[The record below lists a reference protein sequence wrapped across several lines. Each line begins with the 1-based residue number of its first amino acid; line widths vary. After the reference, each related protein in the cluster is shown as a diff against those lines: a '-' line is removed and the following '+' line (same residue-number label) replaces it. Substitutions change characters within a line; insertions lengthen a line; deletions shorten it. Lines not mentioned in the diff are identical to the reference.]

1 MQINLPIG
9 GKIKDYQ
16 TFMMIRFLFTLCWVS
31 LVWAGAEVPN
41 AKDFDS
47 WQKSRMEL
55 QSKFS
60 VLQAK
65 LSKDTTKIV
74 DEDQREALAFFASLS
89 QFKKD
94 FSTSEEKRFTYWNNE
109 ALWLSKNWNK
119 GECIKQTVDKLRA
132 SLDEINATQLS
143 ASPPFSKP
151 DINSA
156 QKLLNAVRNAFDLDK
171 ELQQKAKV
179 LVK

>member
-1 MQINLPIG
+1 
-9 GKIKDYQ
+9 
-16 TFMMIRFLFTLCWVS
+16 MIRFLLSLCWVS
-31 LVWAGAEVPN
+31 LTWAAADPPN

-47 WQKSRMEL
+47 WQPSRMEL

-65 LSKDTTKIV
+65 LSKDSAKIV

-94 FSTSEEKRFTYWNNE
+94 FSTSEEKRFIYWNNE
-109 ALWLSKNWNK
+109 SLWSSKNWNK
-119 GECIKQTVDKLRA
+119 GECIKQTTDKMRA
-132 SLDEINATQLS
+132 ILDEINATKLS
-143 ASPPFSKP
+143 AAPPFSKP

-156 QKLLNAVRNAFDLDK
+156 QKLLNAIRNVIDLDK
-171 ELQQKAKV
+171 ELQTKAKV

>member
-1 MQINLPIG
+1 
-9 GKIKDYQ
+9 
-16 TFMMIRFLFTLCWVS
+16 MMIRFLLSLCWVS
-31 LVWAGAEVPN
+31 LTWAAADPPN

-47 WQKSRMEL
+47 WQKNRMEL

-74 DEDQREALAFFASLS
+74 DEDQREALAFFTSLS

-94 FSTSEEKRFTYWNNE
+94 FSASQEKRFKYWNNE
-109 ALWLSKNWNK
+109 ALWSSKNWTK
-119 GECIKQTVDKLRA
+119 GECIKQTTDKMRA
-132 SLDEINATQLS
+132 ILDEINATKLS
-143 ASPPFSKP
+143 AAPPFSKP

-156 QKLLNAVRNAFDLDK
+156 QKLLNAVRNVIDLDK
-171 ELQQKAKV
+171 ELQTKAKL

>member
-1 MQINLPIG
+1 
-9 GKIKDYQ
+9 
-16 TFMMIRFLFTLCWVS
+16 MIRFLLSLCWVS
-31 LVWAGAEVPN
+31 VTWAAAEPPN

-47 WQKSRMEL
+47 WQKNRMEL

-74 DEDQREALAFFASLS
+74 DEDQREALAFFTSLS

-109 ALWLSKNWNK
+109 SLWSSKNWTK
-119 GECIKQTVDKLRA
+119 GECIKQTVDKLRVI
-132 SLDEINATQLS
+132 LDEINATKLS
-143 ASPPFSKP
+143 AAPPFSKP

-156 QKLLNAVRNAFDLDK
+156 QKLLNAVRNAIDLDK
-171 ELQQKAKV
+171 ELQTKAKV

>member
-1 MQINLPIG
+1 
-9 GKIKDYQ
+9 
-16 TFMMIRFLFTLCWVS
+16 MMIRFLLSLCWIS
-31 LVWAGAEVPN
+31 IAWAGAEPPN

-65 LSKDTTKIV
+65 LSKDSTKIV
-74 DEDQREALAFFASLS
+74 DDDQREALAFFASLS

-94 FSTSEEKRFTYWNNE
+94 FSTFEEKRFTYWNNE
-109 ALWLSKNWNK
+109 GLWSSKNWNK

-132 SLDEINATQLS
+132 SLDEINTAKLS
-143 ASPPFSKP
+143 ASPPFFKP
-151 DINSA
+151 DINAA
-156 QKLLNAVRNAFDLDK
+156 QKLLNAVRNATDLDK
-171 ELQQKAKV
+171 ELQTKAKA

>member
-1 MQINLPIG
+1 MTI
-9 GKIKDYQ
+9 
-16 TFMMIRFLFTLCWVS
+16 T
-31 LVWAGAEVPN
+31 WAAADPPN

-47 WQKSRMEL
+47 WPKNRMEL

-74 DEDQREALAFFASLS
+74 DEDQREALAFFTALS

-94 FSTSEEKRFTYWNNE
+94 FLVSEEKRFTYWNNE
-109 ALWLSKNWNK
+109 SLWLPKNWAK

-132 SLDEINATQLS
+132 ILDEINAAKLS
-143 ASPPFSKP
+143 AAPPFSKP

-156 QKLLNAVRNAFDLDK
+156 QKLLNAVRNAIDLDK
-171 ELQQKAKV
+171 ELQTKAKV

>member
-1 MQINLPIG
+1 MSV
-9 GKIKDYQ
+9 
-16 TFMMIRFLFTLCWVS
+16 RFLLSLCWVS
-31 LVWAGAEVPN
+31 LVWAGAEPPN

-47 WQKSRMEL
+47 WQKSRMEF

-65 LSKDTTKIV
+65 LSRDSIKIV
-74 DEDQREALAFFASLS
+74 DDNQREALAFFTSLT

-94 FSTSEEKRFTYWNNE
+94 FSAYEERRFTYWNSE
-109 ALWLSKNWNK
+109 SLWSSKNWTK
-119 GECIKQTVDKLRA
+119 GDCIKQTVDKLRK
-132 SLDEINATQLS
+132 SLDEVNATKLS
-143 ASPPFSKP
+143 AAPPFSKS

-156 QKLLNAVRNAFDLDK
+156 QKLLNAVRNAIDLDK

>member
-1 MQINLPIG
+1 
-9 GKIKDYQ
+9 
-16 TFMMIRFLFTLCWVS
+16 MMIRFLLSLCWVS
-31 LVWAGAEVPN
+31 LTWAAADPPN

-47 WQKSRMEL
+47 WQPSRMEL

-65 LSKDTTKIV
+65 LSKDSAKIV

-94 FSTSEEKRFTYWNNE
+94 FSTSEEKRFIYWNNE
-109 ALWLSKNWNK
+109 SLWSSKNWNK
-119 GECIKQTVDKLRA
+119 GECIKQTTDKMRA
-132 SLDEINATQLS
+132 ILDEINATKLS
-143 ASPPFSKP
+143 AAPPFSKP
-151 DINSA
+151 DINAA
-156 QKLLNAVRNAFDLDK
+156 QKLLNAVRNAIDLDK
-171 ELQQKAKV
+171 ELQTKAKV

>member
-1 MQINLPIG
+1 
-9 GKIKDYQ
+9 
-16 TFMMIRFLFTLCWVS
+16 MMIRFLLSLCWVS
-31 LVWAGAEVPN
+31 LTWAAAEPPN

-47 WQKSRMEL
+47 WQQNRVKM

-65 LSKDTTKIV
+65 LSKDPSKIV
-74 DEDQREALAFFASLS
+74 DEDQREALSFFTSLT

-94 FSTSEEKRFTYWNNE
+94 FSASQEKRFKYWNSE
-109 ALWLSKNWNK
+109 SLWSSKNWNK
-119 GECIKQTVDKLRA
+119 GDCIKQTVDKLRK
-132 SLDEINATQLS
+132 SLDEVNAAQLS
-143 ASPPFSKP
+143 AAPPFSKP

-156 QKLLNAVRNAFDLDK
+156 QKLLNAIRNAIDLDK
-171 ELQQKAKV
+171 ELQTKAKV

>member
-1 MQINLPIG
+1 
-9 GKIKDYQ
+9 
-16 TFMMIRFLFTLCWVS
+16 MMIRFLLSLCWIS
-31 LVWAGAEVPN
+31 IAWAGAEPPN

-65 LSKDTTKIV
+65 LSKNSTKIV
-74 DEDQREALAFFASLS
+74 DADQRESLAFFASLS

-109 ALWLSKNWNK
+109 GLWSSKNWTK
-119 GECIKQTVDKLRA
+119 GECIKQTVDKLRV
-132 SLDEINATQLS
+132 SLDEINAAKLS
-143 ASPPFSKP
+143 TSPPFSKP

-156 QKLLNAVRNAFDLDK
+156 QKLLNAVRNAIDLDK
-171 ELQQKAKV
+171 ELQTKAKV

>member
-1 MQINLPIG
+1 
-9 GKIKDYQ
+9 
-16 TFMMIRFLFTLCWVS
+16 MIRFLLSLCWVS
-31 LVWAGAEVPN
+31 VTWAAAEPPN

-47 WQKSRMEL
+47 WQKNRMEL

-74 DEDQREALAFFASLS
+74 DENQREALAFFASLS

-94 FSTSEEKRFTYWNNE
+94 FSALEEKRFKYWNNE
-109 ALWLSKNWNK
+109 ALWSPKNWTK
-119 GECIKQTVDKLRA
+119 GECIKQTVDKLRTI
-132 SLDEINATQLS
+132 LDEINATKLS
-143 ASPPFSKP
+143 AAPPFSKP

-156 QKLLNAVRNAFDLDK
+156 QKLLNAIRNAIDLDK
-171 ELQQKAKV
+171 ELQTKAKV

>member
-1 MQINLPIG
+1 
-9 GKIKDYQ
+9 
-16 TFMMIRFLFTLCWVS
+16 MIRFLLSLCWVTIT
-31 LVWAGAEVPN
+31 WAAADPPN

-47 WQKSRMEL
+47 WPKNRMEL

-74 DEDQREALAFFASLS
+74 DEDQREALAFFTALS

-94 FSTSEEKRFTYWNNE
+94 FLVSEEKRFTYWNNE
-109 ALWLSKNWNK
+109 SLWLPKNWAK

-132 SLDEINATQLS
+132 ILDEISATKLS

-156 QKLLNAVRNAFDLDK
+156 QKLLNAVRNAIDLDK
-171 ELQQKAKV
+171 ELQTKAKV

>member
-1 MQINLPIG
+1 MVV
-9 GKIKDYQ
+9 
-16 TFMMIRFLFTLCWVS
+16 RFLLSLCWIS
-31 LVWAGAEVPN
+31 LAWAGAEPPN

-65 LSKDTTKIV
+65 LSRDSTKIV
-74 DEDQREALAFFASLS
+74 DDDQREALAFFTSLS

-94 FSTSEEKRFTYWNNE
+94 FLASEEKRFTYWNSE
-109 ALWLSKNWNK
+109 SLWSSKNWMK
-119 GECIKQTVDKLRA
+119 GDCIKQTVDKLRKI
-132 SLDEINATQLS
+132 LDEVNADQLS
-143 ASPPFSKP
+143 AAPPFSKS

-156 QKLLNAVRNAFDLDK
+156 QKLLNAVRNATDLDK
-171 ELQQKAKV
+171 ELQTKAKV
-179 LVK
+179 LVR

>member
-1 MQINLPIG
+1 
-9 GKIKDYQ
+9 
-16 TFMMIRFLFTLCWVS
+16 MIRFLLSLCWVS
-31 LVWAGAEVPN
+31 VTWAAAEPPN

-60 VLQAK
+60 ILQAK
-65 LSKDTTKIV
+65 LSKDSTKIV
-74 DEDQREALAFFASLS
+74 DDDQREALAFFTSLS

-94 FSTSEEKRFTYWNNE
+94 FLVSEEKRFTYWNNE
-109 ALWLSKNWNK
+109 SLWLPKNWAK

-132 SLDEINATQLS
+132 ILDEINAAKLS

-151 DINSA
+151 DINAA
-156 QKLLNAVRNAFDLDK
+156 QKLLNAVRNATDLDK
-171 ELQQKAKV
+171 ELQTKAKV
-179 LVK
+179 LLK

>member
-1 MQINLPIG
+1 MIN
-9 GKIKDYQ
+9 
-16 TFMMIRFLFTLCWVS
+16 RFLFSLCWVTIA
-31 LVWAGAEVPN
+31 WAGAEAPG

-47 WQKSRMEL
+47 WPDSRMKL

-65 LSKDTTKIV
+65 LTKDSTKII
-74 DEDQREALAFFASLS
+74 DEDQREALAFFTSLS
-89 QFKKD
+89 QFQKD
-94 FSTSEEKRFTYWNNE
+94 FSASEEKRFTYWNNE
-109 ALWLSKNWNK
+109 ALWSSKNWTK
-119 GECIKQTVDKLRA
+119 GECIKQTTDKMRA
-132 SLDEINATQLS
+132 ILDEINATKLS
-143 ASPPFSKP
+143 AAPPFSKP

-156 QKLLNAVRNAFDLDK
+156 QKLLNAVRNAIDLDK

>member
-1 MQINLPIG
+1 
-9 GKIKDYQ
+9 
-16 TFMMIRFLFTLCWVS
+16 MIRFLLSLCWVTIT
-31 LVWAGAEVPN
+31 WAAADPPN

-47 WQKSRMEL
+47 WQKNRMEL

-74 DEDQREALAFFASLS
+74 DEDQREALAFFTALS

-94 FSTSEEKRFTYWNNE
+94 FLVSEEKRFTYWNNE
-109 ALWLSKNWNK
+109 SLWLPKNWAK

-132 SLDEINATQLS
+132 ILDEINAAKLS
-143 ASPPFSKP
+143 AAPPFSKP

-156 QKLLNAVRNAFDLDK
+156 QKLLNAVRNAIDLDK
-171 ELQQKAKV
+171 ELQTKAKV

>member
-1 MQINLPIG
+1 
-9 GKIKDYQ
+9 
-16 TFMMIRFLFTLCWVS
+16 MMIRFLLSLCWVS
-31 LVWAGAEVPN
+31 LTWAAADPPN

-47 WQKSRMEL
+47 WQPSRMEL

-65 LSKDTTKIV
+65 LSKDSAKIV

-94 FSTSEEKRFTYWNNE
+94 FSTSEEKRFIYWNNE
-109 ALWLSKNWNK
+109 SLWSSKNWNK
-119 GECIKQTVDKLRA
+119 GECIKQTTDKMRA
-132 SLDEINATQLS
+132 ILDEINATKLS
-143 ASPPFSKP
+143 AAPPFSKP

-156 QKLLNAVRNAFDLDK
+156 QKLLNAIRNVIDLDK
-171 ELQQKAKV
+171 ELQTKAKV

>member
-1 MQINLPIG
+1 
-9 GKIKDYQ
+9 
-16 TFMMIRFLFTLCWVS
+16 MMIRFLLSLCWVS
-31 LVWAGAEVPN
+31 LTWAAAEPPN

-65 LSKDTTKIV
+65 LSKDSTKIV
-74 DEDQREALAFFASLS
+74 DDDQREALAFFTSLS

-94 FSTSEEKRFTYWNNE
+94 FSASQEKRFTYWNNE
-109 ALWLSKNWNK
+109 ALWSSKNWNK
-119 GECIKQTVDKLRA
+119 GECIKQTTDKMRTI
-132 SLDEINATQLS
+132 LDDINATKLS
-143 ASPPFSKP
+143 AAPPFSKP

-156 QKLLNAVRNAFDLDK
+156 QKLLNAVRNVIDLDK
-171 ELQQKAKV
+171 ELQTKAKV

>member
-1 MQINLPIG
+1 
-9 GKIKDYQ
+9 
-16 TFMMIRFLFTLCWVS
+16 MMIRFLLSLCWVS
-31 LVWAGAEVPN
+31 LTWAAADPPN

-47 WQKSRMEL
+47 WQPSRMEL

-65 LSKDTTKIV
+65 LSKDSAKIV

-94 FSTSEEKRFTYWNNE
+94 FSTSEEKRFIYWNNE
-109 ALWLSKNWNK
+109 SLWSSKNWNK
-119 GECIKQTVDKLRA
+119 GECIKQTTDKMRA
-132 SLDEINATQLS
+132 ILDEINATKLS
-143 ASPPFSKP
+143 ATPPFSKP
-151 DINSA
+151 DINAA
-156 QKLLNAVRNAFDLDK
+156 QKLLNAVRSVIDLDK
-171 ELQQKAKV
+171 ELQTKAKV